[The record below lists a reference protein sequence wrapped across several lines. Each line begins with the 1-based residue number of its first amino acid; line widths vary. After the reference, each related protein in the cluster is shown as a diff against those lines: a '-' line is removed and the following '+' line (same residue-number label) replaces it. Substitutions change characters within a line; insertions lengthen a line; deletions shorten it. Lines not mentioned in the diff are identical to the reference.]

1 MIELKLN
8 KESELSFEI
17 NIEGSNE
24 KPRVRLMLEMDN
36 KMKLAIEGTILEG
49 QAKVVVPSLMD
60 LKEKLSGENVKG
72 SLEVI
77 VDNNFFIP
85 WEEYFSLKAPIT
97 VQAESTKV
105 ENNKTPEI
113 KISVK
118 SNKIKETKEIIKLQ
132 KDFRIPKTNVLLE
145 AGDVFEVLSENDEGF
160 DTAIQLQEGFTIPGT
175 KNTISKYNRIKIMGE

>member
-17 NIEGSNE
+17 NIEGSE
-24 KPRVRLMLEMDN
+24 ETPKARLMLEMED
-36 KMKLAIEGTILEG
+36 KMELSIAGVIKEG
-49 QAKVVVPSLMD
+49 QVSVVVPSLMD

-72 SLEVI
+72 RLEVI

-97 VQAESTKV
+97 VQAESAEVKTL
-105 ENNKTPEI
+105 KTPEI

-118 SNKIKETKEIIKLQ
+118 SKKFEETKEIVKLS
-132 KDFRIPKTNVLLE
+132 KDFRIPKTNILLE
-145 AGDVFEVLSENDEGF
+145 KGDVFEILDESDEGF
-160 DTAIQLQEGFTIPGT
+160 DRGIVLGEGFTIPGT
-175 KNTISKYNRIKIMGE
+175 NTKLSKHNRIKIKN